1 MGKALDAQKKKVAE
15 LQARKEAEKK
25 AKESGGKVEDF
36 LEEKKEEEKA
46 EEPEVEVEEVEMVD
60 PEPVMGEPPKY
71 QLTDDDKRIKFR
83 TTSTPDLAE
92 NIFNM
97 SFQSFSV
104 PSKEE
109 GFDAI
114 RYEWS
119 KDGDCEAYV
128 KEYVL
133 AKKQTTRVENI
144 TPSQFFFTRKQQWEK
159 AYKDYQAK
167 QNAWKAALAKK
178 EADK

>member
-1 MGKALDAQKKKVAE
+1 MG
-15 LQARKEAEKK
+15 
-25 AKESGGKVEDF
+25 
-36 LEEKKEEEKA
+36 
-46 EEPEVEVEEVEMVD
+46 
-60 PEPVMGEPPKY
+60 
-71 QLTDDDKRIKFR
+71 
-83 TTSTPDLAE
+83 TPDLAE
-92 NIFNM
+92 NIFNTF
-97 SFQSFSV
+97 FQNFSV

-119 KDGDCEAYV
+119 KDADCETYV

-144 TPSQFFFTRKQQWEK
+144 APSQFFHTRKLQWDK
-159 AYKDYQAK
+159 AYKEYQAK

-178 EADK
+178 EADKKKKEADKLKKAAMAKALAL

>member
-1 MGKALDAQKKKVAE
+1 MGESDKQCKIAFQQEKMKWL
-15 LQARKEAEKK
+15 AEKK

-36 LEEKKEEEKA
+36 LEEKKEEKA

-92 NIFNM
+92 NVFNTF
-97 SFQSFSV
+97 FQNFSV

-114 RYEWS
+114 RYE
-119 KDGDCEAYV
+119 
-128 KEYVL
+128 
-133 AKKQTTRVENI
+133 
-144 TPSQFFFTRKQQWEK
+144 
-159 AYKDYQAK
+159 
-167 QNAWKAALAKK
+167 
-178 EADK
+178 